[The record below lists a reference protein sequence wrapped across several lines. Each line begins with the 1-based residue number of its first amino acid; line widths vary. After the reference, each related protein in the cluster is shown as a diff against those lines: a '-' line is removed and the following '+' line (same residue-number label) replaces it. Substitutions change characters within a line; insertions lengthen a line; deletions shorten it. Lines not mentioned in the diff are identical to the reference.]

1 MSQLSELVA
10 MESQISALRESI
22 QKSYSTVEFAD
33 YEISDFVS
41 AMVENINQPE
51 CLQALARLE
60 QVATENNVKLSD
72 IAVGVTL
79 PATGT
84 VIIHAEY
91 VDSYYSDDRHARY
104 YELDICTTIDNVI
117 DGIYGG
123 TRYVND

>member
-10 MESQISALRESI
+10 MESQINELRESI
-22 QKSYSTVEFAD
+22 QESYSAIEFAD

-41 AMVENINQPE
+41 AMVANINEPE
-51 CLQALARLE
+51 CLQALVRLE

-79 PATGT
+79 PVTGT
-84 VIIHAEY
+84 VIIRAEY
-91 VDSYYSDDRHARY
+91 VDSYYSDYRHARY

-117 DGIYGG
+117 HGIYGG
-123 TRYVND
+123 TRYVTD